1 MYSPLSTEEIQERHK
16 VYSKDRLFQNLY
28 SAIASV
34 CANTNDITPEEIW
47 ALASE
52 YVRQIVQ
59 TENELF
65 EIDALPN
72 KLHFL
77 LSKYKTNEEIITRKD
92 EDIKRTIFFI
102 ELVILY
108 QLMRYQKELENHPYK
123 KYCLAILSHIQ
134 DYPLMKKIIPVI
146 KETNDRYEPIYG
158 GELEPQD
165 YLPFVIKKDSL
176 IKEAVELSAACRDY
190 LTYGYD
196 IAWLE
201 DFWAYMIQSKEEKK
215 LIEDLQGSNKYTTI
229 YGIIGMLRQAGV
241 FKGTQT
247 DLSETSPLEKPTK
260 DSIRRY
266 IGNGMNDNTTS
277 YAKIVI
283 RYVEDNKPSKK

>member
-1 MYSPLSTEEIQERHK
+1 MYTPFSTADIQEKHK
-16 VYSKDRLFQNLY
+16 EYSKDRLFQNLY
-28 SAIASV
+28 SAIGSV

-47 ALASE
+47 ELASE

-72 KLHFL
+72 KLYFL
-77 LSKYKTNEEIITRKD
+77 LSKYKIDEEIITRQD
-92 EDIKRTIFFI
+92 EDIKRTIFFV
-102 ELVILY
+102 ELVMLY

-134 DYPLMKKIIPVI
+134 DHTLMEKIIPVI
-146 KETNDRYEPIYG
+146 KETNDRYEPMYG
-158 GELEPQD
+158 GELKPHD

-176 IKEAVELSAACRDY
+176 IKEPVQLSVACREY

-201 DFWAYMIQSKEEKK
+201 NFWAYMIQSKVEKE

-241 FKGTQT
+241 FNGTQT
-247 DLSETSPLEKPTK
+247 DLADTSPLEKPSK

-266 IGNGMNDNTTS
+266 IGNGMNTNTTS